1 MNHLLLLLKRRRR
14 SSASARADGGDGLL
28 DILSNTVGVMALI
41 AAMTGVTA
49 TGGSLTLQAPMAK
62 QTSKQVVLLHV
73 NRDGIWNLQPAADRM
88 VELDRQRLFEV
99 NRCQQLLAPEQM
111 ACQAALDTWE
121 RVEQLGSVSMTINHR
136 NGSLRLSG
144 PPTAAAAELKQPGG
158 WLDRTMA
165 ELGKQ
170 GKAVFLV
177 LETDGFE
184 VYRALK
190 SKALEHG
197 VSLGWEPWYKGDPIY
212 FWGNTGRSFTVQ

>member
-136 NGSLRLSG
+136 N
-144 PPTAAAAELKQPGG
+144 